1 VCEHTF
7 STEEFARDVEGLSSD
22 DDDLLAV
29 QKLLCN
35 CAGETT
41 EQVSLAVDDN
51 LERPSSQFMCST
63 ASSVHAQAGLR
74 VLALARMRLTTGSKV
89 DILLPVHLAVCR
101 FDTVHKLA
109 WS

>member
-1 VCEHTF
+1 MWCVCEHTF

-51 LERPSSQFMCST
+51 DWLKGRHIAPSSPCSL
-63 ASSVHAQAGLR
+63 S
-74 VLALARMRLTTGSKV
+74 
-89 DILLPVHLAVCR
+89 I
-101 FDTVHKLA
+101 
-109 WS
+109 